1 MINRYNIPFIVFCL
15 ITLIMFF
22 GGLLGII
29 FTIRHSNNIRQLENS
44 KYVENATITHIVRRA
59 RSGGN
64 NLVYFMIENER
75 KSYRI
80 NLTTFRNFRT
90 ERISIGDKIEV
101 KFNEDRTQFLIT
113 DYSSIIYR
121 GHIMDIFLFAV
132 VFILSIFF
140 LFCTIE
146 IYKKM

>member
-1 MINRYNIPFIVFCL
+1 MINRYNIPFIAFGI

-29 FTIRHSNNIRQLENS
+29 FSIRHSNNIRKLETSN
-44 KYVENATITHIVRRA
+44 YIENATITHIVRRA

-64 NLVYFMIENER
+64 NLVYFMTENER
-75 KSYRI
+75 KSYSI
-80 NLTTFRNFRT
+80 NLTSFRNFST

-101 KFNEDRTQFLIT
+101 RFNEDRTQFLII

-121 GHIMDIFLFAV
+121 GHIIQIFLFAV
-132 VFILSIFF
+132 VFILSILF
-140 LFCTIE
+140 LLGTIE